1 MNFSTALA
9 VIILSTKIR
18 QITSFDDLW
27 RKQACIKKNLSIEDQ
42 RMGETKHGEQNMAL
56 PK

>member
-1 MNFSTALA
+1 MNLSTALA

-27 RKQACIKKNLSIEDQ
+27 IKHAWIKKKFAN
-42 RMGETKHGEQNMAL
+42 RRPKMGKTKHIEQMAL